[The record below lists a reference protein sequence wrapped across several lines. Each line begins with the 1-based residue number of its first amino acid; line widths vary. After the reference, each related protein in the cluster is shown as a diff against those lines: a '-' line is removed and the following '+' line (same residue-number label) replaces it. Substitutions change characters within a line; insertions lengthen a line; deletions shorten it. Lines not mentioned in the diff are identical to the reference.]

1 MLVNILVPWRP
12 TPDRVPLWGVIR
24 PTLVATGYRIVTADD
39 GTQPFS
45 RGRSLNLAAA
55 QADPGCDVYYLAD
68 ADTWIQPGYIAH
80 ACRVAHSSGCV
91 TYPYMWWLETR
102 DTVDVT
108 RQAVTDGF
116 VAPPAKDTMRL
127 TSTHRNG
134 RHSPPG
140 GGMAIPTPLFHRLGG
155 FDDRLKGW
163 GHEDVDLVERAMR
176 LTDPAFRAVAG
187 MMIMLN
193 HEYEQVYRR
202 QESRNRRLIQSKS
215 RKR

>member
-1 MLVNILVPWRP
+1 
-12 TPDRVPLWGVIR
+12 
-24 PTLVATGYRIVTADD
+24 
-39 GTQPFS
+39 
-45 RGRSLNLAAA
+45 LAASH
-55 QADPGCDVYYLAD
+55 ADPDCDVFYLAD
-68 ADTWIQPGYIAH
+68 ADTWIEPGYLAK
-80 ACRVAHSSGCV
+80 ACRVAHESGCV
-91 TYPYMWWLETR
+91 TYPYTHWLETR
-102 DTVDVT
+102 DTDELT
-108 RQAVTDGF
+108 KQALVDGF
-116 VAPPAKDTMRL
+116 VTPPEKDTMRV
-127 TSTHRNG
+127 TTTHRNG

-187 MMIMLN
+187 MMIMLR